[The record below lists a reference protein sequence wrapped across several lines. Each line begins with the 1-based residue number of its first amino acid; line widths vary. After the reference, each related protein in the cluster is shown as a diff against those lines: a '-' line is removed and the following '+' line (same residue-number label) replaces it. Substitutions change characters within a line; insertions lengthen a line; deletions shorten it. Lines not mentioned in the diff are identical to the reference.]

1 MTRSLWRRCA
11 AAASATGLMAVGL
24 SALVSVPPAGADAP
38 GTVKIVVNNQ
48 ELVKEPGNVDNDP
61 HVDCGFDIVF
71 NGFDSLQG
79 QSVTANIQIQSP
91 SSPVDQSVFLKS
103 GTINSSGYLDIPVT
117 AGMLNFLGTVANHTE
132 NGNNDSEKIDTAD
145 PNEITYHVT
154 LDTST
159 TVGGDQ
165 IAKQKTFWIGGC
177 EAAPTIATAVSHEGS
192 GTIGTTFTDTAT
204 LAQTST
210 TAPTGTV
217 TFRAYDNSHCSG
229 AAVFTSVKPIA
240 GSTVTSDGF
249 TPQAV
254 GTYYWVASYS
264 GDANNNPVAGSCGD
278 QGETLTVHQATPSVV
293 TSVTTA
299 PDSTATAPSYVDT
312 ATVTGYHPT
321 GTVTFQAWTNSGC
334 SGNPVFT
341 SAGRPLGSN
350 GTATSGEF
358 VPTPPTTSTTYF
370 FIASY
375 SGDTNNVAVSGH
387 CTDAGESITFTPGAT
402 QSVISTRASAAS
414 SPDTFTDTATVTGGT
429 GPNAPTGQVTFQVYG
444 PNDAT
449 CTGPFVTISPSSS
462 LAADGTATSGP
473 FTAPSAGTY
482 TFIASYGGDAH
493 NTPAAGT
500 CSSAHESFVVEKA
513 SPAISTT
520 EAAST
525 TTSGSFTDT
534 ATLTGLATGHAPSGT
549 VTFRVYGP
557 NDATC
562 TGTAVTLTPASAVT
576 GASTTSGLFTP
587 PGPGT
592 YTFVASYSGDAFNS
606 PVAGH
611 CSDANERFTVAS
623 PPPVVIPPVV
633 IPPTV
638 IVPVVLPSTAVPA
651 VTIVKTNDA
660 GGNPFAKANQAKA
673 PSDSVDFQAV
683 ITNTSGEAETITAI
697 ADQYGT
703 VSPAECPGLIGTV
716 LSPGQS
722 VTCSF
727 TIPGYAPPAGT
738 ALTNTITVNVK
749 DTSNQVAS
757 ATDTSTVTS
766 PEAVG
771 ANGGN
776 HQPSVL
782 PPAAVVTATP
792 PATAVQPAAGSRTL
806 PFTGANVRSMV
817 LAALALLF
825 LGAALLL
832 KTYRVPGAKHY
843 A

>member
-1 MTRSLWRRCA
+1 M
-11 AAASATGLMAVGL
+11 GL
-24 SALVSVPPAGADAP
+24 SALVLPAPAGADAP

-48 ELVKEPGNVDNDP
+48 ELVKQPGNVDNDP

-79 QSVTANIQIQSP
+79 QAVTANIQIQSP
-91 SSPVDQSVFLKS
+91 SSPVDQSIFLKS

-145 PNEITYHVT
+145 PNELTYHVT

-159 TVGGDQ
+159 TVSGDK

-177 EAAPTIATAVSHEGS
+177 EASPAIATAVSDEGS
-192 GTIGTTFTDTAT
+192 GTIGATFTDTAT
-204 LAQTST
+204 LSHSST

-217 TFRAYDNSHCSG
+217 TFQAFDNSHCTG
-229 AAVFTSVKPIA
+229 AAVFTSVKPIS
-240 GSTVTSDGF
+240 GTSVTSDGF
-249 TPQAV
+249 TPPSV

-278 QGETLTVHQATPSVV
+278 AGETLVVNQATPGVV
-293 TSVTTA
+293 TSVSTA
-299 PDSTATAPSYVDT
+299 PDSTATAPAYVDT

-321 GTVTFQAWTNSGC
+321 GTVTFNAWTNSSC
-334 SGNPVFT
+334 SGGPVFT

-350 GTATSGEF
+350 GTATSAEF
-358 VPTPPTTSTTYF
+358 VPTPPATSTTYF

-375 SGDTNNVAVSGH
+375 SGDTNNAAVSGH

-402 QSVISTRASAAS
+402 QSAITTQESAAS
-414 SPDTFTDTATVTGGT
+414 APDTFTDTATVTGGT
-429 GPNAPTGQVTFQVYG
+429 GTNAPTGQVTFQVYG
-444 PNDAT
+444 PNDAN
-449 CTGPFVTISPSSS
+449 CTGPFVTISPSSP
-462 LAADGTATSGP
+462 LAANGTATSGP

-482 TFIASYGGDAH
+482 TFIASYSGDAH

-513 SPAISTT
+513 RPAISTT
-520 EAAST
+520 EMAST
-525 TTSGSFTDT
+525 TTPGSFTDT
-534 ATLTGLATGHAPSGT
+534 ATLTGVATGHTPAGT
-549 VTFRVYGP
+549 MTFRVYGP

-562 TGTAVTLTPASAVT
+562 TGTAVTLTPASTVT
-576 GASTTSGLFTP
+576 GTSTTSGLFTP

-606 PVAGH
+606 AVAGH

-623 PPPVVIPPVV
+623 PPPVV

-660 GGNPFAKANQAKA
+660 GGNPFAKTNQAKA
-673 PSDSVDFQAV
+673 PSDPVDFQAV
-683 ITNTSGEAETITAI
+683 ITNTSSEAETITSI
-697 ADQYGT
+697 TDSYGT
-703 VSPAECPGLIGTV
+703 VVNTPECASLIGTS
-716 LSPGQS
+716 LAPGAS
-722 VTCSF
+722 VSCGF
-727 TIPGYAPPAGT
+727 TIPGYAPAAGDSVT
-738 ALTNTITVNVK
+738 DTVSVAVR
-749 DTSNQVAS
+749 DTSGQTANAS
-757 ATDTSTVTS
+757 DTSTVNT
-766 PEAVG
+766 PAPAVESTGG
-771 ANGGN
+771 ATQQSN
-776 HQPSVL
+776 QP
-782 PPAAVVTATP
+782 PTVVTPPPVVLATP
-792 PATAVQPAAGSRTL
+792 APIPTAVSPLTGARTL
-806 PFTGANVRSMV
+806 PFTGANVWSTFLTGVGLLLMGLV
-817 LAALALLF
+817 LW
-825 LGAALLL
+825 L

>member
-1 MTRSLWRRCA
+1 
-11 AAASATGLMAVGL
+11 MAVGL
-24 SALVSVPPAGADAP
+24 SALVPAAPAGADAP

-48 ELVKEPGNVDNDP
+48 ELVKQPGNVDNDP

-71 NGFDSLQG
+71 NGFDSLPG

-91 SSPVDQSVFLKS
+91 SSPVDQSIFLKS
-103 GTINSSGYLDIPVT
+103 GIINGSGYLDIPVT
-117 AGMLNFLGTVANHTE
+117 AGMLNFLGTAANHTE

-145 PNEITYHVT
+145 PNELTYHVT

-159 TVGGDQ
+159 TVSGDQ

-192 GTIGTTFTDTAT
+192 GTIGATFTDTAT
-204 LAQTST
+204 LAQASV

-217 TFRAYDNSHCSG
+217 TFQAFDNSHCTG
-229 AAVFTSVKPIA
+229 PAVFTSVKPIS
-240 GSTVTSDGF
+240 GTSVTSDGF
-249 TPQAV
+249 TPHAV

-264 GDANNNPVAGSCGD
+264 GDANNSPVAGSCGD
-278 QGETLTVHQATPSVV
+278 AGETLVVNQATPGVV

-299 PDSTATAPSYVDT
+299 PDSTATAPSYIDT

-321 GTVTFQAWTNSGC
+321 GTVTFKAWTNSAC

-341 SAGRPLGSN
+341 SADRPLGSN

-370 FIASY
+370 FVAFY
-375 SGDTNNVAVSGH
+375 SGDTDNAAASGH

-402 QSVISTRASAAS
+402 QSAIATQESAAS
-414 SPDTFTDTATVTGGT
+414 APDTFTDTATVTGGA
-429 GPNAPTGQVTFQVYG
+429 GPNAPTGQVTFRVYG
-444 PNDAT
+444 PNDAN

-462 LAADGTATSGP
+462 VAANGTATSGP
-473 FTAPSAGTY
+473 FTAPGAGTY
-482 TFIASYGGDAH
+482 TFIASYSGDAH
-493 NTPAAGT
+493 
-500 CSSAHESFVVEKA
+500 
-513 SPAISTT
+513 
-520 EAAST
+520 
-525 TTSGSFTDT
+525 
-534 ATLTGLATGHAPSGT
+534 
-549 VTFRVYGP
+549 
-557 NDATC
+557 
-562 TGTAVTLTPASAVT
+562 
-576 GASTTSGLFTP
+576 
-587 PGPGT
+587 
-592 YTFVASYSGDAFNS
+592 NS

-611 CSDANERFTVAS
+611 CSDANEQFTVAG
-623 PPPVVIPPVV
+623 PPPVVVPPV

-638 IVPVVLPSTAVPA
+638 IVPVVVPSTAVPA

-660 GGNPFAKANQAKA
+660 GGNPFAKTNQAKA
-673 PSDSVDFQAV
+673 PSDLVDFQAV

-703 VSPAECPGLIGTV
+703 VSPAECPGLVGTV
-716 LSPGQS
+716 LAPGQS

-727 TIPGYAPPAGT
+727 TIAGYAPPAGT

-749 DTSNQVAS
+749 DTANQVGS

-766 PEAVG
+766 PEAVE
-771 ANGGN
+771 ANNGTQ
-776 HQPSVL
+776 QPSVL
-782 PPAAVVTATP
+782 PPAAVVTAPPSVTATP
-792 PATAVQPAAGSRTL
+792 PATAVLPATGSRTL

-817 LAALALLF
+817 LAALGLLL

-832 KTYRVPGAKHY
+832 KAYRVPGAKHY